1 MDATAAFIEQS
12 CHAEGSTCKGNLGL
26 ILIVLLAVL
35 VLSIVLAWLR
45 RKWLARRR

>member
-1 MDATAAFIEQS
+1 MHAMAAFIEQS

-26 ILIVLLAVL
+26 ILLVLLAVL

-45 RKWLARRR
+45 RRWIDRRR